1 MFRKAIVVAAVCFE
15 LMIAA
20 PVIASQT
27 SEYVA
32 QMVDALQFMVGKQ
45 EDSDFT
51 IVSIKAEDEVLVLR
65 VDGPKDWRR
74 DKSAEELSELFVS
87 GFCEEGAEL
96 FEKGVKIR
104 VETTE
109 DGGSGLK
116 VGPNS
121 DHCPAA

>member
-1 MFRKAIVVAAVCFE
+1 MFKKAVLVAAMCVELVVAT
-15 LMIAA
+15 

-27 SEYVA
+27 SDFVTE
-32 QMVDALQFMVGKQ
+32 MVGALQFMVGKQ
-45 EDSDFT
+45 EGSDFT

-65 VDGPKDWRR
+65 VDGPKGWRR

-87 GFCEEGAEL
+87 GFCEKGSEL
-96 FEKGVKIR
+96 FDKGVKIR

-109 DGGSGLK
+109 DTGSGLM

-121 DHCPAA
+121 DHCPA

>member
-1 MFRKAIVVAAVCFE
+1 MFRKAVLVAAVCFE
-15 LMIAA
+15 LVIAA

-27 SEYVA
+27 SDYVA
-32 QMVDALQFMVGKQ
+32 EMVDALQFMVGKQ

-65 VDGPKDWRR
+65 VDGPKGWRR
-74 DKSAEELSELFVS
+74 DKGAEELSELFIS
-87 GFCEEGAEL
+87 GFCEKGSEL
-96 FEKGVKIR
+96 FDKGVKIR

-109 DGGSGLK
+109 ASGSGLM
-116 VGPNS
+116 VGPIS

>member
-1 MFRKAIVVAAVCFE
+1 MLRKAVLVAAVCFQ
-15 LMIAA
+15 LITAA

-27 SEYVA
+27 SEFVA

-45 EDSDFT
+45 EDTNFT

-65 VDGPKDWRR
+65 VDGPKGWRR
-74 DKSAEELSELFVS
+74 DKSAEELSDLFIN
-87 GFCEEGAEL
+87 GFCEKGAEL

-109 DGGSGLK
+109 DSGSGLM

-121 DHCPAA
+121 DHCPA

>member
-1 MFRKAIVVAAVCFE
+1 MFRKAVLVAAVCFE

-27 SEYVA
+27 SEYVTE
-32 QMVDALQFMVGKQ
+32 MVDALQFMVGKQ

-65 VDGPKDWRR
+65 VDGPKGWRR
-74 DKSAEELSELFVS
+74 DKGAEELSELFVS
-87 GFCEEGAEL
+87 GFCEKGSEL
-96 FEKGVKIR
+96 FDKGVKIR

-109 DGGSGLK
+109 DSGSGLM